1 MEENGTISFGDYT
14 LASKTKVEGFEF
26 QGDLYKVKTFNEI
39 TKLEKNETMQ
49 MTLWNDDGIMRM
61 GIQTGGYW
69 CSQEWTQY
77 PVMEISTPHGSL
89 IDADDCHVYRGDYS
103 TYSDYSTAFDMIDNA
118 PTVIEAEG
126 E

>member
-1 MEENGTISFGDYT
+1 MSIFIKGM
-14 LASKTKVEGFEF
+14 KMP
-26 QGDLYKVKTFNEI
+26 Q
-39 TKLEKNETMQ
+39 LEKNETMQ
-49 MTLWNDDGIMRM
+49 MTLWNDDGIMRV

-69 CSQEWTQY
+69 CSQEWTHY